1 MERII
6 ILVYLSI
13 LLEKLL
19 TLSMYAL
26 PEATSNLDSCKGLK
40 LHMFQG
46 VCTVTLGI
54 ARSYSIVMPGIHD
67 LAYIIWLD
75 E

>member
-1 MERII
+1 MALGVIESLLCII

-26 PEATSNLDSCKGLK
+26 PGSTSNLDSCKGLK
-40 LHMFQG
+40 LHTLKG

-54 ARSYSIVMPGIHD
+54 ARILQLCHARD
-67 LAYIIWLD
+67 T
-75 E
+75 